1 MVEPQEADASAPSE
15 SGPEDPTVMME
26 ELLDLLKLLNYERG
40 FLSKG
45 FKPATRAQFAI
56 QMPNQSDQFVYFTS

>member
-1 MVEPQEADASAPSE
+1 MVEPQEQDAGAPGD
-15 SGPEDPTVMME
+15 SGPEDPTVLME

-45 FKPATRAQFAI
+45 NKPATRAQFAI
-56 QMPNQSDQFVYFTS
+56 QINQSDQFAYFTS